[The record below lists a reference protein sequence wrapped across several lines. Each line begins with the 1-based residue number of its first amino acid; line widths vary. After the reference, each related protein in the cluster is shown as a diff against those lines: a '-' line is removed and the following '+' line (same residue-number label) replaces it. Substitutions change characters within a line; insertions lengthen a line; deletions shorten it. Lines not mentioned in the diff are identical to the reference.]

1 MICRLESYIFVEK
14 ILLNKTIKTVTLL
27 SAYKK
32 VWIAFRA
39 VNITLYYYINWLLH
53 TTNIFYEKKY
63 KKL

>member
-14 ILLNKTIKTVTLL
+14 NLLNKTIKTVTLL

-39 VNITLYYYINWLLH
+39 VNITCII
-53 TTNIFYEKKY
+53 T
-63 KKL
+63 